1 MNKYR
6 IKYSPI
12 FYYDLDAIVSYI
24 KFDLKNEITAN
35 NLLNKIEDEILIL
48 LTNPLRHEKYE
59 TRAGNVFRI
68 IYINNYIVFYTIY
81 ENIVEIRRIIYS
93 KKDLEELF

>member
-1 MNKYR
+1 MNKYKV
-6 IKYSPI
+6 KYSPI
-12 FYYDLDAIVSYI
+12 FYYDLDAIISYI

-35 NLLNKIEDEILIL
+35 NLLNKIEEEIVFL
-48 LTNPLRHEKYE
+48 LTNPLRYEKYE

-68 IYINNYIVFYTIY
+68 FYINNYIIFYTIY